1 MIHEYYS
8 MPALQWTIPTTT
20 KSADRLP
27 FGKCVL
33 QIHVELPQSS
43 SDHTFSSRDVADS
56 SLELIGM
63 AV

>member
-1 MIHEYYS
+1 